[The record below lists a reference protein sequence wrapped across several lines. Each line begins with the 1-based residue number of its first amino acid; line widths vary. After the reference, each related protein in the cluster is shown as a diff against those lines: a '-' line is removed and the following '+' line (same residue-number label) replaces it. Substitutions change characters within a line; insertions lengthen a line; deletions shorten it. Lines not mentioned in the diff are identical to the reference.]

1 MDEMMV
7 KVKTTRGTWV
17 RVAPAVLAAVAMPV
31 ALPAQT
37 PSPEADRDQSAV
49 EMLTLERALDLA
61 RENNPTLRAARA
73 SVRIPEAEVAQARRF
88 SNPVLGFGVA
98 PGLNSGTG
106 TGVGATLAKRFEIA
120 GQRGLRA
127 DASGAR
133 VEAFEWASTDVERRL
148 QMDVGRAFYGTRV
161 RQEVVV
167 VVDSIVAVSG
177 RLLEAAELKFEAG
190 FASEFDR
197 NIARIQLLQIKVQSA
212 RIARE
217 LAVGKAELRTLLGQ
231 PADRDLEATGPLVHE
246 PVPDSMPLSRL
257 QSYAQDTRAD
267 VRAADL
273 LGRAASAAVDLARR
287 MAVPDLVLGLGANK
301 DADGTET
308 LGVSASFSIPLFDRN
323 QFGRD
328 LALAKQSILSAE
340 RQAISLAV
348 SQEVRSA
355 YARLEA
361 ARVQLSTYGDDILE
375 LADASQR
382 FATRA
387 YARGELDI
395 TTAVLAQRQH
405 TDAHIGYLEAV
416 LAFDTSAIELEG
428 AVGASLAELFPGN
441 NQEDG
446 P

>member
-1 MDEMMV
+1 MV
-7 KVKTTRGTWV
+7 KLRTTPATWV
-17 RVAPAVLAAVAMPV
+17 RVAPAALAAVIMPL
-31 ALPAQT
+31 ALPAQE
-37 PSPEADRDQSAV
+37 PAQPPADRDQSAV
-49 EMLTLERALDLA
+49 EVLTLERALDLA
-61 RENNPTLRAARA
+61 RENNPTLRAART
-73 SVRIPEAEVAQARRF
+73 SVRIPGAELAQARRF
-88 SNPVLGFGVA
+88 SNPFLSLGVD
-98 PGLNSGTG
+98 PGLNAG

-197 NIARIQLLQIKVQSA
+197 NIARIQLLQIKVQRA